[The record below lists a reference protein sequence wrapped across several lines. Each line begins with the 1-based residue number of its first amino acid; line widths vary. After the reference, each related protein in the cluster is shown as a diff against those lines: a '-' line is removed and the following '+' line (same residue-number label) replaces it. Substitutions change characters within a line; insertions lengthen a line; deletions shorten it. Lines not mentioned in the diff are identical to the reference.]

1 MVRIFVREPQVADG
15 KVVFDHDV
23 KKRLVRVMRL
33 QTGDELEVVT
43 TGKRWRCTLETVA
56 GQAAVA
62 HIQEELPAVA
72 PGLRLTLG
80 QAVPKG
86 DRFEWLIEKATEV
99 GISEIVPLITE
110 RTIARPPGSDNKLAR
125 WNKIADQAA
134 GQSENPFP
142 TVVHPPVTLSE
153 FLRTADAALKLF
165 LHERQGSEPLKDL
178 LRHSPDST
186 IIIVGPEG
194 GWSQS
199 EADAILAAGYHRVH
213 IGPRVLRS
221 ETAGLVVCAIL
232 QYELGDFRD
241 EQQFTAEGAEDAEL
255 R

>member
-1 MVRIFVREPQVADG
+1 MIRIFVREPQVAGD
-15 KVVFDHDV
+15 KVVLDHDV

-33 QTGDELEVVT
+33 KTGDELEVVT

-62 HIQEELPAVA
+62 RIHEELPAVA
-72 PGLRLTLG
+72 PGMRLTLG

-86 DRFEWLIEKATEV
+86 DRFEWLIEKAAEV

-142 TVVHPPVTLSE
+142 TVIHPPLPLAE
-153 FLRTADAALKLF
+153 FLRTASAALKLL
-165 LHERQGSEPLKDL
+165 LHERSGAESLKKL
-178 LRHSPDST
+178 ILHPVDST

-194 GWSQS
+194 GWTQT
-199 EADAILAAGYHRVH
+199 EVDVILAAGYRRIHL
-213 IGPRVLRS
+213 GPRVLRS
-221 ETAGLVVCAIL
+221 ETAGLVVAAIL
-232 QYELGDFRD
+232 QYELGDFRN
-241 EQQFTAEGAEDAEL
+241 T
-255 R
+255 